1 MDHYWEERAKRSVER
16 YEQAVQ
22 RAIPEMLKAF
32 EQAKKEIVAEMYA
45 FYGRYA
51 KNNEITLAQA
61 KQLLSR
67 KELAEFK
74 GNLAEYEKLARQSI
88 GTFHLEVENI
98 SMKIRLN
105 RLEALLMQV
114 DAALQELYQK
124 QQKVIQETTE
134 RVTLEEY
141 YHSQYDLSVST
152 RRVLKFS
159 KVPESFIEQ
168 VLTSPVMGADIS
180 TRLWRQ
186 DIDSGF
192 KIRQYLNQMFIE
204 GKPPQ
209 YFAEELGKAIGA
221 VQVGKDGKVIGSGK
235 KYEAYRLLYNEASY
249 AANQARLKAYR
260 EMGAPYYEL
269 TATLDIRTTPICQS
283 LDGCIFGIYTGGDVP
298 AEYRK
303 TGSEYRQAA
312 YSADRVVVGVNY
324 PPFHVNCRTVA
335 VPHYPTTD
343 TARMTRAARDAEDN
357 PITVPADMKYEEWY
371 ETYIEKLP
379 KNVIMKAAKENKIR
393 GELTLNPS
401 KIDITHYDFDDE
413 HINKERKHNVN
424 KEDAQRFIKQAKVSF
439 TRWKGKYVCYVGSEG
454 STYVDTQKKK
464 IGTCFKR
471 DEYDENTL
479 NFIKEVEK
487 VEDRLSTDEGKD

>member
-16 YEQAVQ
+16 YEQAVRQ
-22 RAIPEMLKAF
+22 AIPEMLKAF

-105 RLEALLMQV
+105 RLDALLMQV
-114 DAALQELYQK
+114 DATLQELYQK

-152 RRVLKFS
+152 GRVLKFS

-312 YSADRVVVGVNY
+312 YSTNRVVVGVNY

-379 KNVIMKAAKENKIR
+379 ESGIIKPNKVIEGHQGTPKKAEAGMVIDHIGKTGSVDVRTFYGQDGMKQKDIHTTNHNNPAQHPYGTNGEHAHDYEWDPFGNLKNKTSRELSEEERKEN
-393 GELTLNPS
+393 T
-401 KIDITHYDFDDE
+401 DI
-413 HINKERKHNVN
+413 
-424 KEDAQRFIKQAKVSF
+424 
-439 TRWKGKYVCYVGSEG
+439 
-454 STYVDTQKKK
+454 
-464 IGTCFKR
+464 
-471 DEYDENTL
+471 L
-479 NFIKEVEK
+479 
-487 VEDRLSTDEGKD
+487 